1 MGRQNVES
9 YWSKLTEQRT
19 TRRRVLGVAAGSG
32 LAAAALSLIGC
43 GGGEGGKASGGKD
56 SSGLLGDKI
65 DSSKQAVAGG
75 TWPSYRD
82 EDVISLN
89 PLVNTQGAAQSELIW
104 AYSMLVK
111 HGFAAGHTVGA
122 EAITGD
128 AAESWEISP
137 DAMQITLKLRPNL
150 KLDPRAPTNGRNVT
164 VQDVKYSW
172 DTAERTSPYRP
183 SLFNSASPAGPIKA
197 VATPDSST
205 LVIKM
210 AFPYA
215 PVLEIIGHQQH
226 PLIVP
231 VEADGK
237 FNPSAEMRG
246 SGPYLLSFYQQSARF
261 EYERNPNYYVKGRPL
276 FDKVVKPII
285 KDYAAGLAQFEAKA
299 VWDFVV
305 RPADILRVKRD
316 HPGMIM
322 LTELRPSG
330 YISQKIYNISKQSGS
345 PLADVR
351 VRRALSMT
359 IDRDLYIDT
368 MYDVDTFRKEGLPV
382 ETGWNSH
389 LAAYFPSWI
398 DPRNEK
404 ELGEGARYFKH
415 DIAEAKK
422 MLQAAGVSG
431 KAKFPWGYY
440 IDRGVEHTKINEI
453 VVAMAADTGLF
464 DIKLEPLPYASTWRE
479 VCQESN
485 GDGFSGFCYN
495 SADGFNEDAYLVNV
509 YTPEGKFAT
518 ASKPTPVLTDMVLK
532 SRTEPDAKKRSEQIK
547 EIQRL
552 AAKEM
557 HYLPIPGRAL
567 GFTLRWPWLKNHGV
581 FEQGGATARTFTEAW
596 FDPKLK
602 S

>member
-1 MGRQNVES
+1 MES
-9 YWSKLTEQRT
+9 YWSALTMRRL
-19 TRRRVLGVAAGSG
+19 TRRRALGAAAGAGVAA
-32 LAAAALSLIGC
+32 AAISLIGC
-43 GGGEGGKASGGKD
+43 GSGDGGGSSSNTKD
-56 SSGLLGDKI
+56 SSGLLGEKVDTT
-65 DSSKQAVAGG
+65 KQAVAGG

-104 AYSMLVK
+104 GYSMLVK
-111 HGFAAGHTVGA
+111 HSFAVGHGVGA

-172 DTAERTSPYRP
+172 DTAEKTSPYRP

-197 VATPDSST
+197 VETPDSST
-205 LVIKM
+205 IVMKM

-231 VEADGK
+231 VEADGR
-237 FNPSAEMRG
+237 FNPNADMRG
-246 SGPYLLSFYQQSARF
+246 SGPYILSSYQQSSRF
-261 EYERNPNYYVKGRPL
+261 EYERNPNWYVKGRPL

-285 KDYAAGLAQFEAKA
+285 SDYAAGLAQFESKA
-299 VWDFVV
+299 IWDYEV
-305 RPADILRVKRD
+305 RPADVLRVKRD
-316 HPGMIM
+316 HPELVM
-322 LTELRPSG
+322 LTEPRPSG
-330 YISQKIYNISKQSGS
+330 YITQKIYNASKQPGS

-351 VRRALSMT
+351 VRRAFSMT
-359 IDRDLYIDT
+359 VDRDLYIDA
-368 MYDVDTFRKEGLPV
+368 MFDAERFRKEGLPV

-404 ELGEGARYFKH
+404 ELGEGARYFRH
-415 DIAEAKK
+415 DPAEAKK
-422 MLQAAGVSG
+422 LMQAAGVSS
-431 KAKFPWGYY
+431 KARFPWGYY
-440 IDRGVEHTKINEI
+440 TDRGTEHTKINEI
-453 VVAMAADTGLF
+453 VVAMAADSGLF
-464 DIKLEPLPYASTWRE
+464 DVKLEPLPYASTWRD
-479 VCQESN
+479 VCQLSN

-518 ASKPTPVLTDMVLK
+518 SSKPTPILTDMVLK

-567 GFTLRWPWLKNHGV
+567 GFTLRWPWLKNHGI
-581 FEQGGATARTFTEAW
+581 FETGGATARPFTEAW
-596 FDPKLK
+596 YDAKLK
-602 S
+602 T